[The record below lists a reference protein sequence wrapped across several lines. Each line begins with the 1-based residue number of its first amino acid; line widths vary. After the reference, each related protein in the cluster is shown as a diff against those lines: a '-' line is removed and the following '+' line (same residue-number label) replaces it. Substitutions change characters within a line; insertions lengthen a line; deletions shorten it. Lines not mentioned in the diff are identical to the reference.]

1 MNELK
6 KGVKMIRY
14 AYGIKSTCIQAGFF
28 FLSGL
33 ILTVTGDG
41 GDFGSLGGFFW
52 ICIGLLPLQL
62 LYSLSVSNMVLAS
75 PMRKK
80 MQTVVPTA
88 VNAASMVVIYLAEVL
103 VCGLLERRNPQ
114 QAGELYL
121 NLVVL
126 AMSQVFLMVYSGLC
140 YKHFVL
146 ATLLF
151 IPVMVNWMWEGWGNR
166 MHIWLQG
173 LDMTFGRAVLT
184 GFCLIAAGILAEYLL
199 TLLFYR
205 SPMAK
210 MAQALPLR
218 KAL

>member
-1 MNELK
+1 
-6 KGVKMIRY
+6 
-14 AYGIKSTCIQAGFF
+14 
-28 FLSGL
+28 
-33 ILTVTGDG
+33 
-41 GDFGSLGGFFW
+41 
-52 ICIGLLPLQL
+52 
-62 LYSLSVSNMVLAS
+62 
-75 PMRKK
+75 

-184 GFCLIAAGILAEYLL
+184 GFCLIAAWGWGPGYGDAHMVPSDNGFPWKEFMRVLKSSVYEGPLMLEVGMAEDETAEAFLKRAMEAGNWL
-199 TLLFYR
+199 DSL
-205 SPMAK
+205 S
-210 MAQALPLR
+210 
-218 KAL
+218 